1 MTPHASAKERPGK
14 LPPVGDDDEKPLD
27 PAAERVRRRLVRLLI
42 VSFGTM
48 VLGFVAVFGA
58 IVYKL
63 GLLGAPAGTGPSV
76 AEVRL
81 PAGSTVTS
89 AALDGDNIL
98 LRISE
103 AARGDG
109 QEGRGEE
116 LLVLDAASGEIL
128 HRIKLLPGD

>member
-116 LLVLDAASGEIL
+116 LLVLDAASGTIL
-128 HRIKLLPGD
+128 HRVKLLPGG